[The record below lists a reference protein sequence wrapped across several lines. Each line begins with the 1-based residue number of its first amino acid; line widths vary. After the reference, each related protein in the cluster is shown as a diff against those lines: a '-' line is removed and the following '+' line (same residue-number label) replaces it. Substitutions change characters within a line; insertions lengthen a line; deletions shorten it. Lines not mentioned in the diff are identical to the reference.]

1 MNISTW
7 ERPSRRVGSALRT
20 LTTAIMKLPIPG
32 ARRGHVCHSLPC
44 KLSALL
50 NAYCQAQ
57 GGCHFSPQCTLPGYC
72 NCSSLQIRCQYVQN
86 GLLACLLAFFIKRAT
101 LSYNKIPG
109 EPTDSSGNGSLVWGS
124 MERTLGGFYDLPENL
139 CQLAYVC

>member
-1 MNISTW
+1 MHIA
-7 ERPSRRVGSALRT
+7 RPREDVT
-20 LTTAIMKLPIPG
+20 
-32 ARRGHVCHSLPC
+32 SLPSAPSLVTVTAHLY
-44 KLSALL
+44 KLDASMSKMD
-50 NAYCQAQ
+50 C
-57 GGCHFSPQCTLPGYC
+57 
-72 NCSSLQIRCQYVQN
+72 
-86 GLLACLLAFFIKRAT
+86 LLACFFIKRAT